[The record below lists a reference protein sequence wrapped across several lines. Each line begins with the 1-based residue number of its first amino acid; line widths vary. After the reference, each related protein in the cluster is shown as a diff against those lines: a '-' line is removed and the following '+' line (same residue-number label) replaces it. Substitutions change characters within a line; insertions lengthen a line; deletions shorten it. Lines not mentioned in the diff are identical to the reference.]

1 MITQEKIVDFI
12 RSRPGLKIPPLEK
25 EAGIPP
31 QTLSKALLAN
41 ATNVPK
47 KHLSAIETV
56 LMQYGYTDTFDN
68 GVKSAH
74 VLSIVNHK
82 GGVGKTTTVINLAK
96 ALSLYGLRVLMIDMD
111 SQGNLS
117 QCYNIHE
124 PDIQIIDS
132 LLSDAEI
139 PVLPIADNL
148 FLAPSDIRMA
158 ARESDL
164 MNSIGSERRLTIKL
178 NAIKDQYDYILI
190 DCPPS
195 LGICTTCSL
204 VASSDCIVPI
214 QAEASAYHG
223 VANLLNRIS
232 DIRTFANPSLNIK
245 GFVFTMIDKRL
256 NLHADM
262 MEHIKNS
269 FQGIHVFDTIIS
281 QSKAVKESQVAK
293 EDLFT
298 SDPSS
303 IPWNQYKSL
312 ATELLKLQ

>member
-1 MITQEKIVDFI
+1 MITQEKIVEFI

-31 QTLSKALLAN
+31 QTLSKALLSN
-41 ATNVPK
+41 ATNIPA
-47 KHLSAIETV
+47 KHFAAIEKV
-56 LMQYGYTDTFDN
+56 LRQYGYTDAFDT
-68 GVKSAH
+68 GKKPAQVI
-74 VLSIVNHK
+74 SIVNHK

-96 ALSLYGLRVLMIDMD
+96 ALSLYGLKVLMIDMD

-124 PDIQIIDS
+124 PKQQIIDS
-132 LLSDAEI
+132 LLTDINI
-139 PVLPIADNL
+139 PVVAIADNL
-148 FLAPSDIRMA
+148 DLAPSDIRMA

-164 MNSIGSERRLTIKL
+164 TNAIGSERRLTIKI
-178 NAIKDQYDYILI
+178 NQIRNQYDYILI

-204 VASSDCIVPI
+204 VASDGCIVPI

-223 VANLLNRIS
+223 VSNLLNHIS
-232 DIRTFANPSLNIK
+232 DIRTYANPTLNIK

-262 MEHIKNS
+262 MEHIKSS
-269 FQGIHVFDTIIS
+269 FKGVHVFDTIIS
-281 QSKAVKESQVAK
+281 QSKVIKESQVAK
-293 EDLFT
+293 EDLYT

-303 IPWNQYKSL
+303 TPWIQYKTL
-312 ATELLKLQ
+312 ATELLNR

>member
-41 ATNVPK
+41 ASKIPA
-47 KHLSAIETV
+47 KHLPAIEKV
-56 LMQYGYTDTFDN
+56 LRQYGYTDNFSE
-68 GVKSAH
+68 GHRPAQVI
-74 VLSIVNHK
+74 SIVNHK

-96 ALSLYGLRVLMIDMD
+96 ALSLYGLKVLMIDMD

-117 QCYNIHE
+117 QCYNVHE
-124 PDIQIIDS
+124 PKQQVIDS
-132 LLSDAEI
+132 LLSDANI
-139 PVLPIADNL
+139 PIVSIDDNL
-148 FLAPSDIRMA
+148 DLAPSDIRMA

-164 MNSIGSERRLTIKL
+164 TNSIGSERRLTIKI
-178 NAIKDQYDYILI
+178 NQIRDQYDYILI

-204 VASSDCIVPI
+204 VASDGCIVPI

-223 VANLLNRIS
+223 VANLLNHIS
-232 DIRTFANPSLNIK
+232 DIRTYANPILNIK

-269 FQGIHVFDTIIS
+269 FKGVHIFDTVIS

-298 SDPSS
+298 SDPTSV
-303 IPWNQYKSL
+303 PWTQYKTL
-312 ATELLKLQ
+312 ATELLNL